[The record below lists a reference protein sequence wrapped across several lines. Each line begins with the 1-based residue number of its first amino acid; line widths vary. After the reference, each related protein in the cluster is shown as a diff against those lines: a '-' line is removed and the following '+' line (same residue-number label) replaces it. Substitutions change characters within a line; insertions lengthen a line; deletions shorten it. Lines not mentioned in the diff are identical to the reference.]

1 MGQSSKARVAWT
13 AAWGLRVLGEVAR
26 ELLAIRLRSD
36 QADHLLSQLCIAPFM
51 LHRTIQSTIR
61 AFAPGSL
68 SGQLRH
74 LVIHPTHA
82 AQTDSL
88 ISLAF
93 VKGLAVGVS
102 LAKDTL
108 GGSCRDS
115 ACLDHPV
122 VKFFGVFSRPAIWVF
137 HPLGR
142 VATEIRA
149 PHPWRVSV
157 SSTCGPH

>member
-1 MGQSSKARVAWT
+1 
-13 AAWGLRVLGEVAR
+13 
-26 ELLAIRLRSD
+26 
-36 QADHLLSQLCIAPFM
+36 M

-108 GGSCRDS
+108 GGSCRNG
-115 ACLDHPV
+115 ACLDHPI
-122 VKFFGVFSRPAIWVF
+122 VKFFGVFSRPAMWVL

-142 VATEIRA
+142 IATEIRA
-149 PHPWRVSV
+149 PHPWRVQRV
-157 SSTCGPH
+157 IDFLAPLTILITPLFQHILEYLLLQA